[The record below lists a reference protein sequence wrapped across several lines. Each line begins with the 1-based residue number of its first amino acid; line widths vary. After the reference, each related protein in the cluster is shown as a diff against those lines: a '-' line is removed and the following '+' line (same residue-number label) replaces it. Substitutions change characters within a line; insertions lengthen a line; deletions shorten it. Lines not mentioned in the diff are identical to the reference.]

1 MVPYDSYKPS
11 GESWLGDIPSD
22 WDVRPLKHIFA
33 IQKRIAG
40 QQGHTVLSITQ
51 SGIKPKDMSSQGQ
64 FAEDYS
70 NYQLV
75 YPGDFAMNHMDL
87 LTGWVDISRYE
98 GVTSPDYRVF
108 TNRNATNYL
117 SEYYKYILQY
127 CYSNKV
133 FYGLG
138 QGVAG
143 FGRWRLPADMFLNFK
158 LPVPTTLEQRAIV
171 DYLDNRVSDIDSI
184 IADVKASIEEY
195 KAWKASIIY
204 EAVTKGLD
212 PNVEMKDTGVPWI
225 GYIPKQWNMCSIKRL
240 TDKIGS
246 GKTPHGGAE
255 VYTTE
260 GVLFLRS
267 QNIYNTGLE
276 IESAYY
282 ISESMDA
289 EMANSRVQY
298 QDVLLNI
305 TGGSIGRC
313 CIYDLEDVP
322 ANVNQHVCILRTD
335 HDKLLPSYLRYFWN
349 SAAGPIV
356 VAQYQTGGNRL
367 GLNFEQIGATKI
379 PYCDLETQQQI
390 VEHLD
395 MKCRDIDELI
405 SEKYSLIQDLESYKK
420 SLIFEVV
427 TGKRKVC

>member
-1 MVPYDSYKPS
+1 MVQYDSYKTS
-11 GESWLGDIPSD
+11 CASWLGDIPSG

-40 QQGHTVLSITQ
+40 QQGYTVLSITQ

-87 LTGWVDISRYE
+87 LTGWVDISKYE

-108 TNRNATNYL
+108 TNKNTADYL

-143 FGRWRLPADMFLNFK
+143 FGRWRLPAEMFLNFK
-158 LPVPTTLEQRAIV
+158 LPVPTKTEQSVIIRFLN
-171 DYLDNRVSDIDSI
+171 DKVSHIDSI
-184 IADVKASIEEY
+184 IAEARASIEEY
-195 KAWKASIIY
+195 KAWKVSIIY

-212 PNVEMKDTGVPWI
+212 PNIEMKESGVEWI
-225 GYIPKQWNMCSIKRL
+225 GTIPAHWKLSRVKNETSNLDYLREPISAENRINKNGL
-240 TDKIGS
+240 YDYYGASGVIDKIDDYNVDEEVLLIGEDGANLKMRNLPLVYRAS
-246 GKTPHGGAE
+246 GKFWVNNHAHILKVNPKNAYGYMAYLLEAGDYT
-255 VYTTE
+255 VY
-260 GVLFLRS
+260 
-267 QNIYNTGLE
+267 
-276 IESAYY
+276 
-282 ISESMDA
+282 
-289 EMANSRVQY
+289 
-298 QDVLLNI
+298 I
-305 TGGSIGRC
+305 TGAAQPKLSQFNLMRFPIPIAPREEQDR
-313 CIYDLEDVP
+313 IEAYLDYSTSRID
-322 ANVNQHVCILRTD
+322 AILYE
-335 HDKLLPSYLRYFWN
+335 K
-349 SAAGPIV
+349 
-356 VAQYQTGGNRL
+356 
-367 GLNFEQIGATKI
+367 
-379 PYCDLETQQQI
+379 QQ
-390 VEHLD
+390 
-395 MKCRDIDELI
+395 LI
-405 SEKYSLIQDLESYKK
+405 EELESYKK